1 MNNEV
6 QIKMKE
12 ISGLSDILDC
22 LENARYFTDDEAII
36 VAIEEAILDR
46 GATEGLI
53 LIPVAMVVDGKKYN
67 KKQIDVIIEFLLVE
81 MERNTT
87 ETTKKTE
94 IYKEIVDTFKN
105 YINDNSNYDSD
116 HKEEEVKTNE
126 VYFGIC
132 EENGFAED
140 ELTMGKVY
148 EIRAE
153 DEHRCYV
160 LNDLGKVE
168 FYSPTRFSKENIVK
182 QDDYYIILSDEGSYI
197 RAENKEK
204 GYTEMDSNLY
214 IICTD
219 NSDNEKELTL
229 GKQYKVIDEQDD
241 YYLIL
246 SDEGIRNYYNKDRF
260 VKMDNDKFTI
270 TQNSEMDS
278 NLYVICTN
286 NSEVEKELTIGKQ
299 YKTKDEQG
307 DYYLILSDEGIKNYY
322 IKDRF
327 KKMDNDKF
335 TITQNT
341 NEEKP
346 DMVNH
351 PKHYTSGTL
360 GIEVINTMEMC
371 NAKEEFI
378 GYLRCNALKYISRFE
393 NKNGLEDVK
402 KCAWYVKKYLDVQG
416 LDEKDYKSKEAYNVL
431 KIVENSV
438 TKESLV
444 QVLKGMIIRD
454 ITQRTISA
462 SIVFIDRLIEEL
474 EK

>member
-1 MNNEV
+1 MINET
-6 QIKMKE
+6 QINIEE
-12 ISGLSDILDC
+12 IGGLSDILDC
-22 LENARYFTDDEAII
+22 FENARYFTDNEAII
-36 VAIEEAILDR
+36 VAIEDAIVDR

-53 LIPVAMVVDGKKYN
+53 LIPATMIVDGKKYD
-67 KKQIDVIIEFLLVE
+67 KKQIDEVIEYLLVE
-81 MERNTT
+81 MERNTN
-87 ETTKKTE
+87 EATKKTE

-126 VYFGIC
+126 LYFGIC

-153 DEHRCYV
+153 DEHCCFV
-160 LNDLGKVE
+160 LNDLGKVWC
-168 FYSPTRFSKENIVK
+168 YSPTRFSKIYGEINKENIDE
-182 QDDYYIILSDEGSYI
+182 QGDYYLISPDEGSYI

-204 GYTEMDSNLY
+204 GYT
-214 IICTD
+214 
-219 NSDNEKELTL
+219 
-229 GKQYKVIDEQDD
+229 
-241 YYLIL
+241 
-246 SDEGIRNYYNKDRF
+246 
-260 VKMDNDKFTI
+260 
-270 TQNSEMDS
+270 EMDS

-371 NAKEEFI
+371 STEEEFM

-402 KCAWYVKKYLDVQG
+402 KCAWYVKKYLTVQG
-416 LDEKDYKSKEAYNVL
+416 LDEKDCRSEETYNVL

-454 ITQRTISA
+454 ITQRTISG
-462 SIVFIDRLIEEL
+462 SIVFIEKLIEEL

>member
-1 MNNEV
+1 MINE
-6 QIKMKE
+6 INIEE
-12 ISGLSDILDC
+12 IGGLSDILDC
-22 LENARYFTDDEAII
+22 FENARYFTDNEAII
-36 VAIEEAILDR
+36 VAIEDAIVDK

-53 LIPVAMVVDGKKYN
+53 LIPATMIVDGKKYD
-67 KKQIDVIIEFLLVE
+67 KKQIDEVIEYLLVE
-81 MERNTT
+81 MERNTN
-87 ETTKKTE
+87 EATKKTE

-126 VYFGIC
+126 LYFGIC

-140 ELTMGKVY
+140 ELTMGKIY

-153 DEHRCYV
+153 DEHCCFV
-160 LNDLGKVE
+160 LNDLGKVWC
-168 FYSPTRFSKENIVK
+168 YSPTRFSKIYGEINKENIDE
-182 QDDYYIILSDEGSYI
+182 QGDYYLISPDEGSYI

-214 IICTD
+214 
-219 NSDNEKELTL
+219 
-229 GKQYKVIDEQDD
+229 
-241 YYLIL
+241 
-246 SDEGIRNYYNKDRF
+246 
-260 VKMDNDKFTI
+260 
-270 TQNSEMDS
+270 
-278 NLYVICTN
+278 VICTN
-286 NSEVEKELTIGKQ
+286 NREVEKELTIGKQ

-371 NAKEEFI
+371 TTEEEFM

-402 KCAWYVKKYLDVQG
+402 KCAWYVKKYLTVQG
-416 LDEKDYKSKEAYNVL
+416 LDEKDCRSEETYNVL

-444 QVLKGMIIRD
+444 QVLKGIIIRD
-454 ITQRTISA
+454 ITQRAISD
-462 SIVFIDRLIEEL
+462 SIVFIEKLIEEL

>member
-1 MNNEV
+1 MINE
-6 QIKMKE
+6 INIEE
-12 ISGLSDILDC
+12 IGGLSDILDC
-22 LENARYFTDDEAII
+22 FENARYFTDNEAII
-36 VAIEEAILDR
+36 VAIEDAIVDR

-53 LIPVAMVVDGKKYN
+53 LIPATMIIDGKKYD
-67 KKQIDVIIEFLLVE
+67 KKQIDEVIEYLLVE
-81 MERNTT
+81 MERNTN
-87 ETTKKTE
+87 EATKKTE

-126 VYFGIC
+126 LYFGIC

-140 ELTMGKVY
+140 ELTMGKIY

-153 DEHRCYV
+153 DEHCCFV
-160 LNDLGKVE
+160 LNDLGKVWC
-168 FYSPTRFSKENIVK
+168 YSPTRFSKIYGEINKENIDE
-182 QDDYYIILSDEGSYI
+182 QGDYYLISPDEGSYI

-214 IICTD
+214 
-219 NSDNEKELTL
+219 
-229 GKQYKVIDEQDD
+229 
-241 YYLIL
+241 
-246 SDEGIRNYYNKDRF
+246 
-260 VKMDNDKFTI
+260 
-270 TQNSEMDS
+270 
-278 NLYVICTN
+278 VICTN
-286 NSEVEKELTIGKQ
+286 NREVEKELTIGKQ
-299 YKTKDEQG
+299 YKVIDEDG
-307 DYYLILSDEGIKNYY
+307 DYYLISSDEDIRNYY

-371 NAKEEFI
+371 STEDEFM

-402 KCAWYVKKYLDVQG
+402 KCAWYVKKYLTVQG
-416 LDEKDYKSKEAYNVL
+416 LDEKDCRSEETYNVL

-454 ITQRTISA
+454 ITQRTISG
-462 SIVFIDRLIEEL
+462 SIVFIERLLEEL

>member
-1 MNNEV
+1 MINET
-6 QIKMKE
+6 QINIEE
-12 ISGLSDILDC
+12 IGGLSDILDC
-22 LENARYFTDDEAII
+22 FENARYFTDNEAII
-36 VAIEEAILDR
+36 VAIEDAIVDR

-53 LIPVAMVVDGKKYN
+53 LIPATMIVDGKKYD
-67 KKQIDVIIEFLLVE
+67 KKQIDEVIEYLLVE
-81 MERNTT
+81 MERNTN
-87 ETTKKTE
+87 EATKKTE

-116 HKEEEVKTNE
+116 HKGEEVKTNE
-126 VYFGIC
+126 LYFGIC

-153 DEHRCYV
+153 DEHCCFV
-160 LNDLGKVE
+160 LNDLGKVWC
-168 FYSPTRFSKENIVK
+168 YSPTRFSKIYGEINKENIDE
-182 QDDYYIILSDEGSYI
+182 QGDYYLISPDEGSYI

-204 GYTEMDSNLY
+204 GYT
-214 IICTD
+214 
-219 NSDNEKELTL
+219 
-229 GKQYKVIDEQDD
+229 
-241 YYLIL
+241 
-246 SDEGIRNYYNKDRF
+246 
-260 VKMDNDKFTI
+260 
-270 TQNSEMDS
+270 EMDS

-299 YKTKDEQG
+299 YKVIDEDG
-307 DYYLILSDEGIKNYY
+307 DYYLISSDEDIRNYY

-346 DMVNH
+346 DMVNR

-371 NAKEEFI
+371 TTREEFI

-402 KCAWYVKKYLDVQG
+402 KCAWYVKKYLTVQG
-416 LDEKDYKSKEAYNVL
+416 LDEKDCRSEETYNVL

-454 ITQRTISA
+454 ITQRTISG
-462 SIVFIDRLIEEL
+462 SIVFIERLLEEL

>member
-1 MNNEV
+1 MINKTLRNME
-6 QIKMKE
+6 E
-12 ISGLSDILDC
+12 IGGLSDILDC
-22 LENARYFTDDEAII
+22 FENARYFTDNEAII
-36 VAIEEAILDR
+36 VAIEDVIVYR

-53 LIPVAMVVDGKKYN
+53 LIPVTMIVDGKKYN
-67 KKQIDVIIEFLLVE
+67 KKQIDAIIEFLLVE
-81 MERNTT
+81 MERNTN

-94 IYKEIVDTFKN
+94 IYKEIVDTFKK

-116 HKEEEVKTNE
+116 HKEEEVKTYE
-126 VYFGIC
+126 VYLGIC
-132 EENGFAED
+132 KENSFAED
-140 ELTMGKVY
+140 ELTMGEVY

-153 DEHRCYV
+153 DEHCCYV

-168 FYSPTRFSKENIVK
+168 FYSPTRFSKIYGEINKENIVK
-182 QDDYYIILSDEGSYI
+182 QDDYYIILSNEGSYI

-204 GYTEMDSNLY
+204 GYTEKDSNLY
-214 IICTD
+214 VICTD

-229 GKQYKVIDEQDD
+229 EKQYKVIDEQDD

-270 TQNSEMDS
+270 TQNSD
-278 NLYVICTN
+278 
-286 NSEVEKELTIGKQ
+286 
-299 YKTKDEQG
+299 
-307 DYYLILSDEGIKNYY
+307 
-322 IKDRF
+322 
-327 KKMDNDKF
+327 
-335 TITQNT
+335 
-341 NEEKP
+341 EEKP

-371 NAKEEFI
+371 TTKEEFI

-402 KCAWYVKKYLDVQG
+402 KCAWYVKKYLAAQG
-416 LDEKDYKSKEAYNVL
+416 LDEKDCKSKEAYNVL

-454 ITQRTISA
+454 ITQRTISD
-462 SIVFIDRLIEEL
+462 SIVLIERLIEEL

>member
-1 MNNEV
+1 MINE
-6 QIKMKE
+6 INIEE
-12 ISGLSDILDC
+12 IGGLSDILDC
-22 LENARYFTDDEAII
+22 FENARYFTDNEAII
-36 VAIEEAILDR
+36 VAIEDAIVDR

-53 LIPVAMVVDGKKYN
+53 LIPVTMIVDGKKYD
-67 KKQIDVIIEFLLVE
+67 KKQIDEVIEYLLVE
-81 MERNTT
+81 MERNTN
-87 ETTKKTE
+87 EATKKTE

-126 VYFGIC
+126 LYFGIC

-153 DEHRCYV
+153 DEHCCFV
-160 LNDLGKVE
+160 LNDLGKVWC
-168 FYSPTRFSKENIVK
+168 YSPTRFSKICGEVNKENIDE
-182 QDDYYIILSDEGSYI
+182 QGDYYLISPDEGSYI

-214 IICTD
+214 
-219 NSDNEKELTL
+219 
-229 GKQYKVIDEQDD
+229 
-241 YYLIL
+241 
-246 SDEGIRNYYNKDRF
+246 
-260 VKMDNDKFTI
+260 
-270 TQNSEMDS
+270 
-278 NLYVICTN
+278 VICTN
-286 NSEVEKELTIGKQ
+286 NREVEKELTIGKQ
-299 YKTKDEQG
+299 YKVIDEDG
-307 DYYLILSDEGIKNYY
+307 DYYLISSDEDIRNYY

-360 GIEVINTMEMC
+360 GIEAINTMKMC
-371 NAKEEFI
+371 STEDEFM

-402 KCAWYVKKYLDVQG
+402 KCAWYVKKYLAVQG
-416 LDEKDYKSKEAYNVL
+416 LDEKDCKDEEAYNLL

-454 ITQRTISA
+454 ITQRTISG
-462 SIVFIDRLIEEL
+462 SIVFIERLLEEL

>member
-1 MNNEV
+1 MINET
-6 QIKMKE
+6 QINIEE
-12 ISGLSDILDC
+12 IGGLSDILDC
-22 LENARYFTDDEAII
+22 FENARYFTDNEAII
-36 VAIEEAILDR
+36 VAIEDVIVDR

-53 LIPVAMVVDGKKYN
+53 LIPVTMIVDGKKYD
-67 KKQIDVIIEFLLVE
+67 KKQIDEVIEYLLVE
-81 MERNTT
+81 MERNTN
-87 ETTKKTE
+87 EVTKKTE

-140 ELTMGKVY
+140 ELTMGEVY

-153 DEHRCYV
+153 DEHYCYV

-168 FYSPTRFSKENIVK
+168 FYSPTRFSRVDAEINKENIVELEK
-182 QDDYYIILSDEGSYI
+182 GSYI

-204 GYTEMDSNLY
+204 GYT
-214 IICTD
+214 
-219 NSDNEKELTL
+219 
-229 GKQYKVIDEQDD
+229 
-241 YYLIL
+241 
-246 SDEGIRNYYNKDRF
+246 
-260 VKMDNDKFTI
+260 
-270 TQNSEMDS
+270 EMDS

-335 TITQNT
+335 TITPSKGEYVKMDNDKFTITQNT

-371 NAKEEFI
+371 STEEEFI

-402 KCAWYVKKYLDVQG
+402 KCAWYVKKYLAVQG
-416 LDEKDYKSKEAYNVL
+416 LDEKDCKNEEAYNLL

-454 ITQRTISA
+454 ITQRTISG
-462 SIVFIDRLIEEL
+462 SIVFIERLLEEL

>member
-1 MNNEV
+1 MINE
-6 QIKMKE
+6 INIEE
-12 ISGLSDILDC
+12 IGGLSDILDC
-22 LENARYFTDDEAII
+22 FENARYFTDNEAII
-36 VAIEEAILDR
+36 VAIEDAIVDR

-53 LIPVAMVVDGKKYN
+53 LIPATMIVDGKKYD
-67 KKQIDVIIEFLLVE
+67 KKQIDEIIEFLLVE
-81 MERNTT
+81 MERNTN
-87 ETTKKTE
+87 EATKKTE

-126 VYFGIC
+126 LYFGIC

-140 ELTMGKVY
+140 ELTMGKIY

-153 DEHRCYV
+153 DEHCCFV
-160 LNDLGKVE
+160 LNDLGKVWC
-168 FYSPTRFSKENIVK
+168 YSPTRFSKIYGEINKENIDE
-182 QDDYYIILSDEGSYI
+182 QGDYYLISPDEGSYI

-214 IICTD
+214 
-219 NSDNEKELTL
+219 
-229 GKQYKVIDEQDD
+229 
-241 YYLIL
+241 
-246 SDEGIRNYYNKDRF
+246 
-260 VKMDNDKFTI
+260 
-270 TQNSEMDS
+270 
-278 NLYVICTN
+278 VICTN
-286 NSEVEKELTIGKQ
+286 NREVEKELTIGKQ
-299 YKTKDEQG
+299 YKVIDEDG
-307 DYYLILSDEGIKNYY
+307 DYYLISSDEDIKNYY

-371 NAKEEFI
+371 TTREEFI

-402 KCAWYVKKYLDVQG
+402 KCAWYVKKYLAVQG
-416 LDEKDYKSKEAYNVL
+416 LEEKDCKDEEAYNVL

-444 QVLKGMIIRD
+444 QVLKGIIIRD
-454 ITQRTISA
+454 ITQRTISG
-462 SIVFIDRLIEEL
+462 SIVFIEKLIEEL

>member
-1 MNNEV
+1 MINE
-6 QIKMKE
+6 INIEE
-12 ISGLSDILDC
+12 IGGLSDILDC
-22 LENARYFTDDEAII
+22 FENARYFTDNEAII
-36 VAIEEAILDR
+36 VAIEDAIVDR

-53 LIPVAMVVDGKKYN
+53 LIPVTMIVDGKKYD
-67 KKQIDVIIEFLLVE
+67 KKQIDEVIEYLLVE
-81 MERNTT
+81 MERNTN
-87 ETTKKTE
+87 EATKKTE

-126 VYFGIC
+126 LYFGIC

-153 DEHRCYV
+153 DEHCCFV
-160 LNDLGKVE
+160 LNDLGKVWC
-168 FYSPTRFSKENIVK
+168 YSPTRFSKICGEVNKENIDE
-182 QDDYYIILSDEGSYI
+182 QGDYYLISPDEGSYI

-214 IICTD
+214 
-219 NSDNEKELTL
+219 
-229 GKQYKVIDEQDD
+229 
-241 YYLIL
+241 
-246 SDEGIRNYYNKDRF
+246 
-260 VKMDNDKFTI
+260 
-270 TQNSEMDS
+270 
-278 NLYVICTN
+278 VICTN
-286 NSEVEKELTIGKQ
+286 NREVEKELTIGKQ
-299 YKTKDEQG
+299 YKVIDEDG
-307 DYYLILSDEGIKNYY
+307 DYYLISSDEDIRNYY

-360 GIEVINTMEMC
+360 GIEAINTMKMC
-371 NAKEEFI
+371 STEDEFM

-402 KCAWYVKKYLDVQG
+402 KCAWYVKKYLAVQG
-416 LDEKDYKSKEAYNVL
+416 LDEKDCKDEEAYNLL

-444 QVLKGMIIRD
+444 QVLKGIIIRD
-454 ITQRTISA
+454 ITQRTISG
-462 SIVFIDRLIEEL
+462 SIVFIERLLEEL

>member
-1 MNNEV
+1 MINE
-6 QIKMKE
+6 INIEE
-12 ISGLSDILDC
+12 IGGLSDILDC
-22 LENARYFTDDEAII
+22 FKNARYFTDNEAII
-36 VAIEEAILDR
+36 VAIEDAIVDR

-53 LIPVAMVVDGKKYN
+53 LIPATMIIDGKKYD
-67 KKQIDVIIEFLLVE
+67 KKQIDEVIEYLLVE
-81 MERNTT
+81 MERNTN
-87 ETTKKTE
+87 EATKKTE

-126 VYFGIC
+126 LYFGIC

-140 ELTMGKVY
+140 ELTMGKIY

-153 DEHRCYV
+153 DEHCCFV
-160 LNDLGKVE
+160 LNDLGKVWC
-168 FYSPTRFSKENIVK
+168 YSPTRFSKIYGEINKENIDE
-182 QDDYYIILSDEGSYI
+182 QGDYYLISPDEGSYI

-214 IICTD
+214 
-219 NSDNEKELTL
+219 
-229 GKQYKVIDEQDD
+229 
-241 YYLIL
+241 
-246 SDEGIRNYYNKDRF
+246 
-260 VKMDNDKFTI
+260 
-270 TQNSEMDS
+270 
-278 NLYVICTN
+278 VICTN
-286 NSEVEKELTIGKQ
+286 NREVEKELTIGKQ
-299 YKTKDEQG
+299 YKVIDEDG
-307 DYYLILSDEGIKNYY
+307 DYYLISSDEDIRNYY

-371 NAKEEFI
+371 STEEEFM

-402 KCAWYVKKYLDVQG
+402 KCAWYVKKYLAVQG
-416 LDEKDYKSKEAYNVL
+416 LEEKDCKDEEAYNLL

-444 QVLKGMIIRD
+444 QVLKGIIIRD
-454 ITQRTISA
+454 ITQRTISN

>member
-1 MNNEV
+1 MINE
-6 QIKMKE
+6 INIEE
-12 ISGLSDILDC
+12 IGGLSDILDC
-22 LENARYFTDDEAII
+22 FENARYFTDNEAII
-36 VAIEEAILDR
+36 VAIEDAIVDR

-53 LIPVAMVVDGKKYN
+53 LIPATMIIDGKKYD
-67 KKQIDVIIEFLLVE
+67 KKQIDEVIEYLLVE
-81 MERNTT
+81 MERNTN
-87 ETTKKTE
+87 EATKKTE

-126 VYFGIC
+126 LYFGIC

-140 ELTMGKVY
+140 ELTMGKIY

-153 DEHRCYV
+153 DEHCCFV
-160 LNDLGKVE
+160 LNDLGKVWC
-168 FYSPTRFSKENIVK
+168 YSPTRFSKIYGEINKENIDE
-182 QDDYYIILSDEGSYI
+182 QGDYYLISPDEGSYI

-214 IICTD
+214 
-219 NSDNEKELTL
+219 
-229 GKQYKVIDEQDD
+229 
-241 YYLIL
+241 
-246 SDEGIRNYYNKDRF
+246 
-260 VKMDNDKFTI
+260 
-270 TQNSEMDS
+270 
-278 NLYVICTN
+278 VICTN
-286 NSEVEKELTIGKQ
+286 NREVEKELTIGKQ
-299 YKTKDEQG
+299 YKVIDEDG
-307 DYYLILSDEGIKNYY
+307 DYYLISSDEDIRNYY

-335 TITQNT
+335 IITQNT
-341 NEEKP
+341 NEKKP

-371 NAKEEFI
+371 STEDEFM

-402 KCAWYVKKYLDVQG
+402 KCAWYVKKYLAVQG
-416 LDEKDYKSKEAYNVL
+416 LDEKDCRSEETYNVL

-454 ITQRTISA
+454 ITQRTISG
-462 SIVFIDRLIEEL
+462 SIVFIEKLIEEL

>member
-1 MNNEV
+1 MINET
-6 QIKMKE
+6 QINIEE
-12 ISGLSDILDC
+12 IGGLSDILDC
-22 LENARYFTDDEAII
+22 FENARYFTDNEAII
-36 VAIEEAILDR
+36 VAIEDAIVDR

-53 LIPVAMVVDGKKYN
+53 LIPATMIVDGKKYD
-67 KKQIDVIIEFLLVE
+67 KKQIDEVIEYLLVE
-81 MERNTT
+81 MERNTN
-87 ETTKKTE
+87 EATKKTE

-126 VYFGIC
+126 LYFGIC
-132 EENGFAED
+132 KENGFAED

-148 EIRAE
+148 GIRAE
-153 DEHRCYV
+153 DEHCCFV
-160 LNDLGKVE
+160 LNDLGKVWC
-168 FYSPTRFSKENIVK
+168 YSPTRFSKIYGEINKENIGE
-182 QDDYYIILSDEGSYI
+182 QGDYYLISPDEGSYI

-204 GYTEMDSNLY
+204 GYT
-214 IICTD
+214 
-219 NSDNEKELTL
+219 
-229 GKQYKVIDEQDD
+229 
-241 YYLIL
+241 
-246 SDEGIRNYYNKDRF
+246 
-260 VKMDNDKFTI
+260 
-270 TQNSEMDS
+270 EMDS

-335 TITQNT
+335 TITQNSDK
-341 NEEKP
+341 EKP

-371 NAKEEFI
+371 STEEEFM

-402 KCAWYVKKYLDVQG
+402 KCAWYVKKYLTVQG
-416 LDEKDYKSKEAYNVL
+416 LDEKDCKSKEAYNVL

-454 ITQRTISA
+454 ITQRAISD

>member
-1 MNNEV
+1 MINE
-6 QIKMKE
+6 INIEE
-12 ISGLSDILDC
+12 IGGLSDILDC
-22 LENARYFTDDEAII
+22 FENARYFTDNEAII
-36 VAIEEAILDR
+36 VAIEDAIVDR

-53 LIPVAMVVDGKKYN
+53 LIPVTMIVDGKKYD
-67 KKQIDVIIEFLLVE
+67 KKQIDEVIEYLLVE
-81 MERNTT
+81 MERNTN
-87 ETTKKTE
+87 EATKKTE

-126 VYFGIC
+126 LYFGIC

-140 ELTMGKVY
+140 ELTMGKIY

-153 DEHRCYV
+153 DEHCCFV
-160 LNDLGKVE
+160 LNDLGKVWC
-168 FYSPTRFSKENIVK
+168 YSPTRFSKIYGEINKENIDE
-182 QDDYYIILSDEGSYI
+182 QGDYYLISPDEGSYI

-214 IICTD
+214 
-219 NSDNEKELTL
+219 
-229 GKQYKVIDEQDD
+229 
-241 YYLIL
+241 
-246 SDEGIRNYYNKDRF
+246 
-260 VKMDNDKFTI
+260 
-270 TQNSEMDS
+270 
-278 NLYVICTN
+278 VICTN
-286 NSEVEKELTIGKQ
+286 NREVEKELTIGKQ
-299 YKTKDEQG
+299 YKVIDEDG
-307 DYYLILSDEGIKNYY
+307 DYYLISSDEDIRNYY

-371 NAKEEFI
+371 STEDEFM

-402 KCAWYVKKYLDVQG
+402 KCAWYVKKYLTVQG
-416 LDEKDYKSKEAYNVL
+416 LDEKDCRSEETYNVL

-454 ITQRTISA
+454 ITQRTISG
-462 SIVFIDRLIEEL
+462 SIVFIERLIAEL

>member
-1 MNNEV
+1 MINE
-6 QIKMKE
+6 INIEE
-12 ISGLSDILDC
+12 IGGLSDILDC
-22 LENARYFTDDEAII
+22 FENARYFTDNEAII
-36 VAIEEAILDR
+36 VAIEDAIVDR

-53 LIPVAMVVDGKKYN
+53 LIPATMIVDGKKYD
-67 KKQIDVIIEFLLVE
+67 KKQIDEVIEYLLVE
-81 MERNTT
+81 MERNTN
-87 ETTKKTE
+87 EATKKTE
-94 IYKEIVDTFKN
+94 IYKEIVDAFKN

-126 VYFGIC
+126 LYFGVC

-140 ELTMGKVY
+140 ELTMGKIY

-153 DEHRCYV
+153 DEHCCFV
-160 LNDLGKVE
+160 LNDLGKVWC
-168 FYSPTRFSKENIVK
+168 YSPTRFSKIYGEINKENIDE
-182 QDDYYIILSDEGSYI
+182 QGDYYLISPDEGSYI

-214 IICTD
+214 
-219 NSDNEKELTL
+219 
-229 GKQYKVIDEQDD
+229 
-241 YYLIL
+241 
-246 SDEGIRNYYNKDRF
+246 
-260 VKMDNDKFTI
+260 
-270 TQNSEMDS
+270 
-278 NLYVICTN
+278 VICTN
-286 NSEVEKELTIGKQ
+286 NREVEKELTIGKQ
-299 YKTKDEQG
+299 YKVIDEDG
-307 DYYLILSDEGIKNYY
+307 DYYLISSDEDIRNYY

-371 NAKEEFI
+371 STEDEFM

-402 KCAWYVKKYLDVQG
+402 KCAWYVKKYLAVQG
-416 LDEKDYKSKEAYNVL
+416 LDEKDCRSEETYNVL

-454 ITQRTISA
+454 ITQRTISG
-462 SIVFIDRLIEEL
+462 SIVFIERLIEEL

>member
-1 MNNEV
+1 MINE
-6 QIKMKE
+6 INIEE
-12 ISGLSDILDC
+12 IGGLSDILDC
-22 LENARYFTDDEAII
+22 FENARYFTDNEAII
-36 VAIEEAILDR
+36 VAIEDAIVDR

-53 LIPVAMVVDGKKYN
+53 LIPATMIVDGKKYD
-67 KKQIDVIIEFLLVE
+67 KKQIDEVIEYLLVE
-81 MERNTT
+81 MERNTN
-87 ETTKKTE
+87 EATKKTE

-105 YINDNSNYDSD
+105 YINDNSNYDPD

-126 VYFGIC
+126 LYFGIC

-153 DEHRCYV
+153 DEHCCFV
-160 LNDLGKVE
+160 LNDLGKVWC
-168 FYSPTRFSKENIVK
+168 YSPTRFSKIYGEINKENIDE
-182 QDDYYIILSDEGSYI
+182 QGDYYLISPDEGSYI

-214 IICTD
+214 
-219 NSDNEKELTL
+219 
-229 GKQYKVIDEQDD
+229 
-241 YYLIL
+241 
-246 SDEGIRNYYNKDRF
+246 
-260 VKMDNDKFTI
+260 
-270 TQNSEMDS
+270 
-278 NLYVICTN
+278 VICTN
-286 NSEVEKELTIGKQ
+286 NREVEKELTIGKQ

-371 NAKEEFI
+371 TTREEFI

-402 KCAWYVKKYLDVQG
+402 KCAWYVKKYLAVQG
-416 LDEKDYKSKEAYNVL
+416 LEEKDCKDEEAYNLL

-444 QVLKGMIIRD
+444 QVLKGIIIRD
-454 ITQRTISA
+454 ITQRAISD
-462 SIVFIDRLIEEL
+462 SIVFIEKLIEEL

>member
-1 MNNEV
+1 MINET
-6 QIKMKE
+6 QINIEE
-12 ISGLSDILDC
+12 IGGLSDILDC
-22 LENARYFTDDEAII
+22 FENARYFTDNEAII
-36 VAIEEAILDR
+36 VAIEDAIVDR

-53 LIPVAMVVDGKKYN
+53 LIPATMIVDGKKYD
-67 KKQIDVIIEFLLVE
+67 KKQIDEVIEYLLVE
-81 MERNTT
+81 MERNTN
-87 ETTKKTE
+87 EATKKTE

-126 VYFGIC
+126 LYFGIC

-140 ELTMGKVY
+140 ELTMGKIY

-153 DEHRCYV
+153 DEHCCFV
-160 LNDLGKVE
+160 LNDLGKVWC
-168 FYSPTRFSKENIVK
+168 YSPTRFSKIYGEINKENIDE
-182 QDDYYIILSDEGSYI
+182 QGDYYLISPDEGSYI

-214 IICTD
+214 
-219 NSDNEKELTL
+219 
-229 GKQYKVIDEQDD
+229 
-241 YYLIL
+241 
-246 SDEGIRNYYNKDRF
+246 
-260 VKMDNDKFTI
+260 
-270 TQNSEMDS
+270 
-278 NLYVICTN
+278 VICTN
-286 NSEVEKELTIGKQ
+286 NREVEKELTIGKQ
-299 YKTKDEQG
+299 YKVIDEDG
-307 DYYLILSDEGIKNYY
+307 DYYLISSDEDIRNYY

-371 NAKEEFI
+371 TTREEFI

-402 KCAWYVKKYLDVQG
+402 KCAWYVKKYLAVQG
-416 LDEKDYKSKEAYNVL
+416 LDEKDCRSEETYNVL

-454 ITQRTISA
+454 ITQRTISG
-462 SIVFIDRLIEEL
+462 SIVFIEKLIEEL

>member
-1 MNNEV
+1 MINE
-6 QIKMKE
+6 INIEE
-12 ISGLSDILDC
+12 IGGLSDILDC
-22 LENARYFTDDEAII
+22 FENARYFTDNEAII
-36 VAIEEAILDR
+36 VAIEDAIVDR

-53 LIPVAMVVDGKKYN
+53 LIPATMIVDGKKYD
-67 KKQIDVIIEFLLVE
+67 KKQIDEVIEYLLVE
-81 MERNTT
+81 MERNTN
-87 ETTKKTE
+87 EATKKTE

-126 VYFGIC
+126 LYFGIC

-153 DEHRCYV
+153 DEHCCFV
-160 LNDLGKVE
+160 LNDLGKVWC
-168 FYSPTRFSKENIVK
+168 YSPTRFSKIYEEINKENIDE
-182 QDDYYIILSDEGSYI
+182 QGDYYLISPDEGSYI

-214 IICTD
+214 
-219 NSDNEKELTL
+219 
-229 GKQYKVIDEQDD
+229 
-241 YYLIL
+241 
-246 SDEGIRNYYNKDRF
+246 
-260 VKMDNDKFTI
+260 
-270 TQNSEMDS
+270 
-278 NLYVICTN
+278 VICTN
-286 NSEVEKELTIGKQ
+286 NREVEKELTIGKQ

-371 NAKEEFI
+371 TTREEFI

-402 KCAWYVKKYLDVQG
+402 KCAWYVKKYLTVQG
-416 LDEKDYKSKEAYNVL
+416 LDEKDCRSEETYNVL

-444 QVLKGMIIRD
+444 QVLKGIIIRD
-454 ITQRTISA
+454 ITQRAISD
-462 SIVFIDRLIEEL
+462 SIVFIEKLIEEL

>member
-1 MNNEV
+1 MINET
-6 QIKMKE
+6 QRNMEE
-12 ISGLSDILDC
+12 IGGLSDILDC
-22 LENARYFTDDEAII
+22 FENARYFTDNEAII
-36 VAIEEAILDR
+36 VAIEDAIVDR

-53 LIPVAMVVDGKKYN
+53 LIPVTMIVDEKKYN

-81 MERNTT
+81 MERNTN
-87 ETTKKTE
+87 EATKKTE

-140 ELTMGKVY
+140 ELTMGEVY

-153 DEHRCYV
+153 DEHCCYV
-160 LNDLGKVE
+160 LNDLGKE
-168 FYSPTRFSKENIVK
+168 GCYSPTRFSRVDAEINKENIVE
-182 QDDYYIILSDEGSYI
+182 LEEGSYI

-204 GYTEMDSNLY
+204 GYT
-214 IICTD
+214 
-219 NSDNEKELTL
+219 
-229 GKQYKVIDEQDD
+229 
-241 YYLIL
+241 
-246 SDEGIRNYYNKDRF
+246 
-260 VKMDNDKFTI
+260 
-270 TQNSEMDS
+270 EMDS

-299 YKTKDEQG
+299 YKTKDEQD

-335 TITQNT
+335 TITPSKGEYVKMDNDKFTTTQNSD
-341 NEEKP
+341 EEKP

-360 GIEVINTMEMC
+360 GIEVISTMEMC
-371 NAKEEFI
+371 NTREEFM

-402 KCAWYVKKYLDVQG
+402 KCVWYVKKYLAMQG
-416 LDEKDYKSKEAYNVL
+416 LEEKDCKDEEAYNVL

-438 TKESLV
+438 TKESLI

-454 ITQRTISA
+454 IAQRTISG
-462 SIVFIDRLIEEL
+462 SIVFIERLIEEL

>member
-1 MNNEV
+1 
-6 QIKMKE
+6 
-12 ISGLSDILDC
+12 
-22 LENARYFTDDEAII
+22 
-36 VAIEEAILDR
+36 
-46 GATEGLI
+46 
-53 LIPVAMVVDGKKYN
+53 
-67 KKQIDVIIEFLLVE
+67 
-81 MERNTT
+81 
-87 ETTKKTE
+87 
-94 IYKEIVDTFKN
+94 
-105 YINDNSNYDSD
+105 
-116 HKEEEVKTNE
+116 
-126 VYFGIC
+126 
-132 EENGFAED
+132 
-140 ELTMGKVY
+140 
-148 EIRAE
+148 
-153 DEHRCYV
+153 
-160 LNDLGKVE
+160 
-168 FYSPTRFSKENIVK
+168 
-182 QDDYYIILSDEGSYI
+182 
-197 RAENKEK
+197 
-204 GYTEMDSNLY
+204 MDSNLY
-214 IICTD
+214 VICTN

-371 NAKEEFI
+371 TTREEFI

-402 KCAWYVKKYLDVQG
+402 KCAWYVKKYLAVQG
-416 LDEKDYKSKEAYNVL
+416 LDEKDCKGEEACNLL

-438 TKESLV
+438 TKESLI
-444 QVLKGMIIRD
+444 QVLKGIIIRD
-454 ITQRTISA
+454 IAQTTVVDGTVIVDTISG

>member
-1 MNNEV
+1 MINET
-6 QIKMKE
+6 QINIEE
-12 ISGLSDILDC
+12 IGGLSDILDC
-22 LENARYFTDDEAII
+22 FENARYFTDNEAII
-36 VAIEEAILDR
+36 VAIEDAIVDR

-53 LIPVAMVVDGKKYN
+53 LIPATMIVDGKKYD
-67 KKQIDVIIEFLLVE
+67 KKQIDEVIEYLLVE
-81 MERNTT
+81 MERNTN
-87 ETTKKTE
+87 EATKKTE

-116 HKEEEVKTNE
+116 HKEEVKTNE
-126 VYFGIC
+126 LYFGIC

-153 DEHRCYV
+153 DEHCCFV
-160 LNDLGKVE
+160 LNDLGKVWC
-168 FYSPTRFSKENIVK
+168 YSPTRFSKIYGEINKENIDE
-182 QDDYYIILSDEGSYI
+182 QGDYYLISPDEGSYI

-214 IICTD
+214 
-219 NSDNEKELTL
+219 
-229 GKQYKVIDEQDD
+229 
-241 YYLIL
+241 
-246 SDEGIRNYYNKDRF
+246 
-260 VKMDNDKFTI
+260 
-270 TQNSEMDS
+270 
-278 NLYVICTN
+278 VICTN
-286 NSEVEKELTIGKQ
+286 NREVEKELTIGKQ
-299 YKTKDEQG
+299 YKVIDEDG
-307 DYYLILSDEGIKNYY
+307 DYYLISSDEDIRNYY

-360 GIEVINTMEMC
+360 GIEVIDTMEMC
-371 NAKEEFI
+371 STEEEFM

-402 KCAWYVKKYLDVQG
+402 KCAWYVKKYLAVQG
-416 LDEKDYKSKEAYNVL
+416 LDEKDCRSEETYNVL

-454 ITQRTISA
+454 ITQRTISG
-462 SIVFIDRLIEEL
+462 SIVFIEKLIEEL

>member
-1 MNNEV
+1 MINET
-6 QIKMKE
+6 QINIEE
-12 ISGLSDILDC
+12 IGGLSDILDC
-22 LENARYFTDDEAII
+22 FENARYFTDNEAII
-36 VAIEEAILDR
+36 VAIEDAIVDR

-53 LIPVAMVVDGKKYN
+53 LIPATMIVDGKKYD
-67 KKQIDVIIEFLLVE
+67 KKQIDEVIEYLLAE
-81 MERNTT
+81 MERNTN
-87 ETTKKTE
+87 EATKKTE

-126 VYFGIC
+126 LYFGIC

-148 EIRAE
+148 EIRTE
-153 DEHRCYV
+153 DEHCCFV
-160 LNDLGKVE
+160 LNDLGKIWC
-168 FYSPTRFSKENIVK
+168 YSPTRFSRVDAEINKENIDE
-182 QDDYYIILSDEGSYI
+182 QGDYYLISPDEGSYI

-204 GYTEMDSNLY
+204 GYT
-214 IICTD
+214 
-219 NSDNEKELTL
+219 
-229 GKQYKVIDEQDD
+229 
-241 YYLIL
+241 
-246 SDEGIRNYYNKDRF
+246 
-260 VKMDNDKFTI
+260 
-270 TQNSEMDS
+270 EMDS

-371 NAKEEFI
+371 TTREEFV

-402 KCAWYVKKYLDVQG
+402 KCAWYVKKYLAVQG
-416 LDEKDYKSKEAYNVL
+416 LDEKDCKDEEAYNLL

-454 ITQRTISA
+454 ITQRTISG
-462 SIVFIDRLIEEL
+462 SIVFIERLLEEL

>member
-1 MNNEV
+1 MINET
-6 QIKMKE
+6 QINIEE
-12 ISGLSDILDC
+12 IGGLSDILDC
-22 LENARYFTDDEAII
+22 FENARYFTDNEAII
-36 VAIEEAILDR
+36 VAIEDAIVDR

-53 LIPVAMVVDGKKYN
+53 LIPATMIIDGKKYD
-67 KKQIDVIIEFLLVE
+67 KKQIDEVIEYLLVE
-81 MERNTT
+81 MERNTN
-87 ETTKKTE
+87 EATKKTE

-126 VYFGIC
+126 LYFGIC

-153 DEHRCYV
+153 DEHCCFV
-160 LNDLGKVE
+160 LNDLGKVWC
-168 FYSPTRFSKENIVK
+168 YSPTRFSKIYGEINKENIDE
-182 QDDYYIILSDEGSYI
+182 QGDYYLISPDEGSYI

-214 IICTD
+214 
-219 NSDNEKELTL
+219 
-229 GKQYKVIDEQDD
+229 
-241 YYLIL
+241 
-246 SDEGIRNYYNKDRF
+246 
-260 VKMDNDKFTI
+260 
-270 TQNSEMDS
+270 
-278 NLYVICTN
+278 VICTN
-286 NSEVEKELTIGKQ
+286 NREVEKELTIGKQ
-299 YKTKDEQG
+299 YKVIDEDG
-307 DYYLILSDEGIKNYY
+307 DYYLISSDEDIRNYY

-371 NAKEEFI
+371 STEEEFM

-402 KCAWYVKKYLDVQG
+402 KCAWYVKKYLTVQG
-416 LDEKDYKSKEAYNVL
+416 LDEKDCRSEETYNVL

-454 ITQRTISA
+454 ITQRTISG
-462 SIVFIDRLIEEL
+462 SIVFIERLIAEL

>member
-1 MNNEV
+1 MINET
-6 QIKMKE
+6 QINIEE
-12 ISGLSDILDC
+12 IGGLSDILDC
-22 LENARYFTDDEAII
+22 FENARYFTDNEAII
-36 VAIEEAILDR
+36 VAIEDAIVDR

-53 LIPVAMVVDGKKYN
+53 LIPATMIVDGKKYD
-67 KKQIDVIIEFLLVE
+67 KKQIDEVIEYLLVE
-81 MERNTT
+81 MERNTN
-87 ETTKKTE
+87 EATKKTE

-126 VYFGIC
+126 LYFGIC

-153 DEHRCYV
+153 DEHCCFV
-160 LNDLGKVE
+160 LNDLGKVWC
-168 FYSPTRFSKENIVK
+168 YSPTRFSRVDAEINKENIVELEK
-182 QDDYYIILSDEGSYI
+182 GSYI

-214 IICTD
+214 VICTD
-219 NSDNEKELTL
+219 NSENEKELTL
-229 GKQYKVIDEQDD
+229 EKQYKVIDEHGD
-241 YYLIL
+241 YYLIS
-246 SDEGIRNYYNKDRF
+246 SDEDIRNYYNKDRF
-260 VKMDNDKFTI
+260 VKMDSDNFTI
-270 TQNSEMDS
+270 AQNS
-278 NLYVICTN
+278 
-286 NSEVEKELTIGKQ
+286 
-299 YKTKDEQG
+299 
-307 DYYLILSDEGIKNYY
+307 
-322 IKDRF
+322 
-327 KKMDNDKF
+327 DK
-335 TITQNT
+335 
-341 NEEKP
+341 EKP

-371 NAKEEFI
+371 TTREEFI

-402 KCAWYVKKYLDVQG
+402 KCAWYVKKYLAVQG
-416 LDEKDYKSKEAYNVL
+416 LEEKDCKDEEAYNLL

-454 ITQRTISA
+454 ITQRTISN

>member
-1 MNNEV
+1 MINE
-6 QIKMKE
+6 INIEE
-12 ISGLSDILDC
+12 IGGLSDILDC
-22 LENARYFTDDEAII
+22 FENARYFTDNEAII
-36 VAIEEAILDR
+36 VAIEDAIVDR

-53 LIPVAMVVDGKKYN
+53 LIPVTMIVDGKKYD
-67 KKQIDVIIEFLLVE
+67 KKQIDEVIEYLLVE
-81 MERNTT
+81 MERNTN
-87 ETTKKTE
+87 EATKKTE

-126 VYFGIC
+126 LYFGIC

-153 DEHRCYV
+153 DEHCCFV
-160 LNDLGKVE
+160 LNDLGKVWC
-168 FYSPTRFSKENIVK
+168 YSPTRFSKIYGEINKENIDE
-182 QDDYYIILSDEGSYI
+182 QGDYYLISPDEGSYI

-214 IICTD
+214 
-219 NSDNEKELTL
+219 
-229 GKQYKVIDEQDD
+229 
-241 YYLIL
+241 
-246 SDEGIRNYYNKDRF
+246 
-260 VKMDNDKFTI
+260 
-270 TQNSEMDS
+270 
-278 NLYVICTN
+278 VICTN
-286 NSEVEKELTIGKQ
+286 NREVEKELTIGKQ

-341 NEEKP
+341 DKEKP

-371 NAKEEFI
+371 TTEEEFV

-402 KCAWYVKKYLDVQG
+402 KCAWYVKKYLAVQG
-416 LDEKDYKSKEAYNVL
+416 LEEKDCKDEEAYNLL

-444 QVLKGMIIRD
+444 QVLKGIIIRD
-454 ITQRTISA
+454 ITQRAISD
-462 SIVFIDRLIEEL
+462 SIVFIEKLIEEL

>member
-1 MNNEV
+1 MINE
-6 QIKMKE
+6 INIEE
-12 ISGLSDILDC
+12 IGGLSDILDC
-22 LENARYFTDDEAII
+22 FENARYFTDNEAII
-36 VAIEEAILDR
+36 VAIEDAIVDR

-53 LIPVAMVVDGKKYN
+53 LIPVTMIVDGKKYD
-67 KKQIDVIIEFLLVE
+67 KKQIDEVIEYLLVE
-81 MERNTT
+81 MERNTN
-87 ETTKKTE
+87 EATKKTE

-126 VYFGIC
+126 LYFGIC

-140 ELTMGKVY
+140 ELTMGKIY

-153 DEHRCYV
+153 DEHCCFV
-160 LNDLGKVE
+160 LNDLGKVWC
-168 FYSPTRFSKENIVK
+168 YSPTRFSKIYGEINKENIDE
-182 QDDYYIILSDEGSYI
+182 QGDYYLISPDEGSYI

-214 IICTD
+214 
-219 NSDNEKELTL
+219 
-229 GKQYKVIDEQDD
+229 
-241 YYLIL
+241 
-246 SDEGIRNYYNKDRF
+246 
-260 VKMDNDKFTI
+260 
-270 TQNSEMDS
+270 
-278 NLYVICTN
+278 VICTN
-286 NSEVEKELTIGKQ
+286 NREVEKELTIGKQ
-299 YKTKDEQG
+299 YKVIDEDG
-307 DYYLILSDEGIKNYY
+307 DYYLISSDEDIRNYY

-371 NAKEEFI
+371 STEDEFM

-402 KCAWYVKKYLDVQG
+402 KCAWYVKKYLAVQG
-416 LDEKDYKSKEAYNVL
+416 LEEKDCKDEEAYNLL

-444 QVLKGMIIRD
+444 QVLKGIIIRD
-454 ITQRTISA
+454 ITQRAISD
-462 SIVFIDRLIEEL
+462 SIVFIEKLIEEL

>member
-1 MNNEV
+1 MINE
-6 QIKMKE
+6 INIEE
-12 ISGLSDILDC
+12 IGGLSDILDC
-22 LENARYFTDDEAII
+22 FENARYFTDDEAII
-36 VAIEEAILDR
+36 VAIEDAIVDR

-53 LIPVAMVVDGKKYN
+53 LIPATMIVDRKKYD
-67 KKQIDVIIEFLLVE
+67 KKQIDEIIEFLLVE
-81 MERNTT
+81 MERNTN
-87 ETTKKTE
+87 EATKKTE

-126 VYFGIC
+126 LYFGIC

-153 DEHRCYV
+153 DEHCCFV
-160 LNDLGKVE
+160 LNDLGKVWC
-168 FYSPTRFSKENIVK
+168 YSPTRFSKINGEINKENI
-182 QDDYYIILSDEGSYI
+182 DEHGDYYLISSDEDSYI

-204 GYTEMDSNLY
+204 GYAEMDSNLY
-214 IICTD
+214 VICT
-219 NSDNEKELTL
+219 NNREVEKELTL
-229 GKQYKVIDEQDD
+229 GKQYKVIDED
-241 YYLIL
+241 
-246 SDEGIRNYYNKDRF
+246 
-260 VKMDNDKFTI
+260 
-270 TQNSEMDS
+270 
-278 NLYVICTN
+278 
-286 NSEVEKELTIGKQ
+286 
-299 YKTKDEQG
+299 G
-307 DYYLILSDEGIKNYY
+307 DYYLISSDEDIKNYY

-335 TITQNT
+335 TITQST

-371 NAKEEFI
+371 STEDEFM

-393 NKNGLEDVK
+393 SKNGLEDVK
-402 KCAWYVKKYLDVQG
+402 KCAWYVKKYLAVQG
-416 LDEKDYKSKEAYNVL
+416 LDEKDCRSEEAYNVL

-454 ITQRTISA
+454 ITQRTISG
-462 SIVFIDRLIEEL
+462 SIVFIEKLIEEL

>member
-1 MNNEV
+1 MINE
-6 QIKMKE
+6 INIEE
-12 ISGLSDILDC
+12 IGGLSDILDC
-22 LENARYFTDDEAII
+22 FENARYFTDDEAII
-36 VAIEEAILDR
+36 VAIEDAIVDR

-53 LIPVAMVVDGKKYN
+53 LIPATMIVDRKKYD
-67 KKQIDVIIEFLLVE
+67 KKQIDEIIEFLLVE
-81 MERNTT
+81 MERNTN
-87 ETTKKTE
+87 EATKKTE

-126 VYFGIC
+126 LYFGIC

-153 DEHRCYV
+153 DEHCCFV
-160 LNDLGKVE
+160 LNDLGKVWC
-168 FYSPTRFSKENIVK
+168 YSPTRFSKINGEINKENIDE
-182 QDDYYIILSDEGSYI
+182 QGDYYLISPDEDSYI

-204 GYTEMDSNLY
+204 GYAEMDSNLY
-214 IICTD
+214 VICT
-219 NSDNEKELTL
+219 NNREVEKELTL
-229 GKQYKVIDEQDD
+229 GKQYKVIDED
-241 YYLIL
+241 
-246 SDEGIRNYYNKDRF
+246 
-260 VKMDNDKFTI
+260 
-270 TQNSEMDS
+270 
-278 NLYVICTN
+278 
-286 NSEVEKELTIGKQ
+286 
-299 YKTKDEQG
+299 G
-307 DYYLILSDEGIKNYY
+307 DYYLISSDEDIKNYY

-335 TITQNT
+335 TITQST

-371 NAKEEFI
+371 STEDEFM

-393 NKNGLEDVK
+393 SKNGLEDVK
-402 KCAWYVKKYLDVQG
+402 KCAWYVKKYLAVQG
-416 LDEKDYKSKEAYNVL
+416 LDEKDCRSEEAYNVL

-454 ITQRTISA
+454 ITQRTISG
-462 SIVFIDRLIEEL
+462 SIVFIEKLIEEL

>member
-1 MNNEV
+1 MINE
-6 QIKMKE
+6 INIEE
-12 ISGLSDILDC
+12 IGGLSDILDC
-22 LENARYFTDDEAII
+22 FENARYFTDNEAII
-36 VAIEEAILDR
+36 VAIEDAIVDR

-53 LIPVAMVVDGKKYN
+53 LIPATMIVDGKKYD
-67 KKQIDVIIEFLLVE
+67 KKQIDEVIEYLLVE
-81 MERNTT
+81 MERNTN
-87 ETTKKTE
+87 EATKKTE

-126 VYFGIC
+126 LYFGIC

-140 ELTMGKVY
+140 ELTMGKIY

-153 DEHRCYV
+153 DEHCCFV
-160 LNDLGKVE
+160 LNDLGKVWC
-168 FYSPTRFSKENIVK
+168 YSPTRFSKIYGEINKENIDE
-182 QDDYYIILSDEGSYI
+182 QGDYYLISPDEDSYI

-204 GYTEMDSNLY
+204 GYIEMDN
-214 IICTD
+214 
-219 NSDNEKELTL
+219 
-229 GKQYKVIDEQDD
+229 
-241 YYLIL
+241 
-246 SDEGIRNYYNKDRF
+246 
-260 VKMDNDKFTI
+260 
-270 TQNSEMDS
+270 

-286 NSEVEKELTIGKQ
+286 NREIEKELTIGKQ
-299 YKTKDEQG
+299 YKVIDEDG
-307 DYYLILSDEGIKNYY
+307 DYYLISSDEDIRNYY

-371 NAKEEFI
+371 STEDELI

-402 KCAWYVKKYLDVQG
+402 KCAWYVKKYLAVQG
-416 LDEKDYKSKEAYNVL
+416 LDKKDCRSEETYNVL

-444 QVLKGMIIRD
+444 QVLKGIIIRD
-454 ITQRTISA
+454 ITQRAISD
-462 SIVFIDRLIEEL
+462 SIVFIEKLIEEL

>member
-1 MNNEV
+1 MINE
-6 QIKMKE
+6 INIEE
-12 ISGLSDILDC
+12 IGGLSDILDC
-22 LENARYFTDDEAII
+22 FENARYFTDNEAII
-36 VAIEEAILDR
+36 VAIEDAIVDR

-53 LIPVAMVVDGKKYN
+53 LIPATMIIDGKKYD
-67 KKQIDVIIEFLLVE
+67 KKQIDEVIEYLLVE
-81 MERNTT
+81 MERNTN
-87 ETTKKTE
+87 EATKKTE
-94 IYKEIVDTFKN
+94 IYKEIVGTFKN

-126 VYFGIC
+126 LYFGIC

-140 ELTMGKVY
+140 ELTMGKIY

-153 DEHRCYV
+153 DEHCCFV
-160 LNDLGKVE
+160 LNDLGKVWC
-168 FYSPTRFSKENIVK
+168 YSPTRFSKIYGEINKENIDE
-182 QDDYYIILSDEGSYI
+182 QGDYYLISPDEGSYI

-214 IICTD
+214 
-219 NSDNEKELTL
+219 
-229 GKQYKVIDEQDD
+229 
-241 YYLIL
+241 
-246 SDEGIRNYYNKDRF
+246 
-260 VKMDNDKFTI
+260 
-270 TQNSEMDS
+270 
-278 NLYVICTN
+278 VICTN
-286 NSEVEKELTIGKQ
+286 NREVEKELTIGKQ
-299 YKTKDEQG
+299 YKVIDEDG
-307 DYYLILSDEGIKNYY
+307 DYYLISSDEDIRNYY

-371 NAKEEFI
+371 STEDEFM

-402 KCAWYVKKYLDVQG
+402 KCAWYVKKYLAVQG
-416 LDEKDYKSKEAYNVL
+416 LDEKDCRSEETYNVL

-454 ITQRTISA
+454 ITQRTISG
-462 SIVFIDRLIEEL
+462 SIVFIERLLEEL

>member
-1 MNNEV
+1 MINE
-6 QIKMKE
+6 INIEE
-12 ISGLSDILDC
+12 IGGLSDILDC
-22 LENARYFTDDEAII
+22 FENARYFTDDEAII
-36 VAIEEAILDR
+36 VAIEDAIVDR

-53 LIPVAMVVDGKKYN
+53 LIPATMIVDRKKYD
-67 KKQIDVIIEFLLVE
+67 KKQIDEIIEFLLVE
-81 MERNTT
+81 MERNTN
-87 ETTKKTE
+87 EATKKTE

-126 VYFGIC
+126 LYFGIC

-153 DEHRCYV
+153 DEHCCFV
-160 LNDLGKVE
+160 LNDLGKVWC
-168 FYSPTRFSKENIVK
+168 YSPTRFSKINGEINKENI
-182 QDDYYIILSDEGSYI
+182 DEHGDYYLISPDEDSYI

-204 GYTEMDSNLY
+204 GYAEMDSNLY
-214 IICTD
+214 VICT
-219 NSDNEKELTL
+219 NNREVEKELTL
-229 GKQYKVIDEQDD
+229 GKQYKVIDED
-241 YYLIL
+241 
-246 SDEGIRNYYNKDRF
+246 
-260 VKMDNDKFTI
+260 
-270 TQNSEMDS
+270 
-278 NLYVICTN
+278 
-286 NSEVEKELTIGKQ
+286 
-299 YKTKDEQG
+299 G
-307 DYYLILSDEGIKNYY
+307 DYYLISSDEDIKNYY

-335 TITQNT
+335 TITQST

-371 NAKEEFI
+371 STEDEFM

-393 NKNGLEDVK
+393 SKNGLEDVK
-402 KCAWYVKKYLDVQG
+402 KCAWYVKKYLAVQG
-416 LDEKDYKSKEAYNVL
+416 LDEKDCRSEEAYNVL

-454 ITQRTISA
+454 ITQRTISG
-462 SIVFIDRLIEEL
+462 SIVFIEKLIEEL

>member
-1 MNNEV
+1 MINET
-6 QIKMKE
+6 QINIEE
-12 ISGLSDILDC
+12 IGGLSDILDC
-22 LENARYFTDDEAII
+22 FENARYFTDNEAII
-36 VAIEEAILDR
+36 VAIEDAIVDR

-53 LIPVAMVVDGKKYN
+53 LIPATMIVDGKKYD
-67 KKQIDVIIEFLLVE
+67 KKQIDEVIEYLLVE
-81 MERNTT
+81 MERNTN
-87 ETTKKTE
+87 EATKKTE

-126 VYFGIC
+126 LYFGIC

-148 EIRAE
+148 GIRAE
-153 DEHRCYV
+153 DEHCCFV
-160 LNDLGKVE
+160 LNDLGKVWC
-168 FYSPTRFSKENIVK
+168 YSPTRFSKIYGEINKENIDE
-182 QDDYYIILSDEGSYI
+182 QGDYYLISPDEGSYI
-197 RAENKEK
+197 RTENKEK
-204 GYTEMDSNLY
+204 GYT
-214 IICTD
+214 
-219 NSDNEKELTL
+219 
-229 GKQYKVIDEQDD
+229 
-241 YYLIL
+241 
-246 SDEGIRNYYNKDRF
+246 
-260 VKMDNDKFTI
+260 
-270 TQNSEMDS
+270 EMDS

-286 NSEVEKELTIGKQ
+286 NSEVEKELTTGKQ

-371 NAKEEFI
+371 TTEEEFM

-402 KCAWYVKKYLDVQG
+402 KCAWYAKKYLTVQG
-416 LDEKDYKSKEAYNVL
+416 LDEKDCRSEEAYNVL

-454 ITQRTISA
+454 ITQRAISD

>member
-1 MNNEV
+1 MINE
-6 QIKMKE
+6 INIEE
-12 ISGLSDILDC
+12 IGGLSDILDC
-22 LENARYFTDDEAII
+22 FENARYFTDNEAII
-36 VAIEEAILDR
+36 VAIEDAIVDR

-53 LIPVAMVVDGKKYN
+53 LIPATMIIDGKKYD
-67 KKQIDVIIEFLLVE
+67 KKQIDEVIEYLLVE
-81 MERNTT
+81 MERNTN
-87 ETTKKTE
+87 EATKKTE
-94 IYKEIVDTFKN
+94 IYKEIVGTFKN

-126 VYFGIC
+126 LYFGIC

-140 ELTMGKVY
+140 ELTMGKIY

-153 DEHRCYV
+153 DEHCCFV
-160 LNDLGKVE
+160 LNDLGKVWC
-168 FYSPTRFSKENIVK
+168 YSPTRFSKIYGEINKENIDE
-182 QDDYYIILSDEGSYI
+182 QGDYYLISPDEGSYI

-214 IICTD
+214 
-219 NSDNEKELTL
+219 
-229 GKQYKVIDEQDD
+229 
-241 YYLIL
+241 
-246 SDEGIRNYYNKDRF
+246 
-260 VKMDNDKFTI
+260 
-270 TQNSEMDS
+270 
-278 NLYVICTN
+278 VICTN
-286 NSEVEKELTIGKQ
+286 NREVEKELTIGKQ
-299 YKTKDEQG
+299 YKVIDEDG
-307 DYYLILSDEGIKNYY
+307 DYYLISSDEDIRNYY

-371 NAKEEFI
+371 STEDEFM

-402 KCAWYVKKYLDVQG
+402 KCAWYVKKYLAVQG
-416 LDEKDYKSKEAYNVL
+416 LDEKDCRSEETYNVL

-454 ITQRTISA
+454 ITQRTISG
-462 SIVFIDRLIEEL
+462 SIVFIEKLIEEL

>member
-1 MNNEV
+1 MINET
-6 QIKMKE
+6 QRKMEE
-12 ISGLSDILDC
+12 ISSLSDILDC
-22 LENARYFTDDEAII
+22 FENARYFTEDEAII
-36 VAIEEAILDR
+36 VAIEDAIVDR
-46 GATEGLI
+46 GATESLI
-53 LIPVAMVVDGKKYN
+53 LIPVAMIVDGKKYN

-81 MERNTT
+81 MERNTN
-87 ETTKKTE
+87 EATKKTE

-153 DEHRCYV
+153 DEHCCYV

-204 GYTEMDSNLY
+204 GYTEKDSNLY
-214 IICTD
+214 VICTD
-219 NSDNEKELTL
+219 NSENEKELTL
-229 GKQYKVIDEQDD
+229 EKQYKVIDEQDD

-260 VKMDNDKFTI
+260 VKMDSDKFTT
-270 TQNSEMDS
+270 TQNS
-278 NLYVICTN
+278 
-286 NSEVEKELTIGKQ
+286 
-299 YKTKDEQG
+299 
-307 DYYLILSDEGIKNYY
+307 
-322 IKDRF
+322 
-327 KKMDNDKF
+327 DK
-335 TITQNT
+335 
-341 NEEKP
+341 EKP

-371 NAKEEFI
+371 TTREEFT

-402 KCAWYVKKYLDVQG
+402 KCAWYVKKYLAVQG
-416 LDEKDYKSKEAYNVL
+416 LDEKDCKDEEAYNLL

-438 TKESLV
+438 TKESLI
-444 QVLKGMIIRD
+444 QVLKGIIIRD
-454 ITQRTISA
+454 IAQTTIVDGTVIVDTISDA
-462 SIVFIDRLIEEL
+462 IVFIDRLIEEL

>member
-1 MNNEV
+1 MINE
-6 QIKMKE
+6 INIEE
-12 ISGLSDILDC
+12 IGGLSDILDC
-22 LENARYFTDDEAII
+22 FENARYFTDNEAII
-36 VAIEEAILDR
+36 VAIEDAIVDR

-53 LIPVAMVVDGKKYN
+53 LIPVTMIVDGKKYD
-67 KKQIDVIIEFLLVE
+67 KKQIDEVIEYLLVE
-81 MERNTT
+81 MERNTN
-87 ETTKKTE
+87 EATKKTE

-126 VYFGIC
+126 LYFGIC

-153 DEHRCYV
+153 DEHCCFV
-160 LNDLGKVE
+160 LNDLGKVWC
-168 FYSPTRFSKENIVK
+168 YSPTRFSKIYGEINKENIDE
-182 QDDYYIILSDEGSYI
+182 QGDYYLISPDEGSYI

-214 IICTD
+214 
-219 NSDNEKELTL
+219 
-229 GKQYKVIDEQDD
+229 
-241 YYLIL
+241 
-246 SDEGIRNYYNKDRF
+246 
-260 VKMDNDKFTI
+260 
-270 TQNSEMDS
+270 
-278 NLYVICTN
+278 VICTN
-286 NSEVEKELTIGKQ
+286 NREVEKELTIGKQ
-299 YKTKDEQG
+299 YKVIDEDG
-307 DYYLILSDEGIKNYY
+307 DYYLISSDEDIRNYY

-341 NEEKP
+341 DKEKP

-371 NAKEEFI
+371 TTEEEFV

-402 KCAWYVKKYLDVQG
+402 KCAWYVKKYLAVQG
-416 LDEKDYKSKEAYNVL
+416 LEEKDCKDEEAYNLL

-444 QVLKGMIIRD
+444 QVLKGIIIRD
-454 ITQRTISA
+454 ITQRAISD
-462 SIVFIDRLIEEL
+462 SIVFIEKLIEEL

>member
-1 MNNEV
+1 MINE
-6 QIKMKE
+6 INIEE
-12 ISGLSDILDC
+12 IGGLSDILDC
-22 LENARYFTDDEAII
+22 FENARYFTDNEAII
-36 VAIEEAILDR
+36 VAIEDAIVDR

-53 LIPVAMVVDGKKYN
+53 LIPATMIIDGKKYD
-67 KKQIDVIIEFLLVE
+67 KKQIDEVIEYLLVE
-81 MERNTT
+81 MERNTN
-87 ETTKKTE
+87 EVTKKTE

-126 VYFGIC
+126 LYFGIC

-140 ELTMGKVY
+140 ELTMGKIY

-153 DEHRCYV
+153 DEHCCFV
-160 LNDLGKVE
+160 LNDLGKVWC
-168 FYSPTRFSKENIVK
+168 YSPTRFSKIYGEINKENIDE
-182 QDDYYIILSDEGSYI
+182 QGDYYLISPDEGSYI

-214 IICTD
+214 
-219 NSDNEKELTL
+219 
-229 GKQYKVIDEQDD
+229 
-241 YYLIL
+241 
-246 SDEGIRNYYNKDRF
+246 
-260 VKMDNDKFTI
+260 
-270 TQNSEMDS
+270 
-278 NLYVICTN
+278 VICTN
-286 NSEVEKELTIGKQ
+286 NREVEKELTIGKQ
-299 YKTKDEQG
+299 YKVIDEDG
-307 DYYLILSDEGIKNYY
+307 DYYLISSDEDIRNYY

-371 NAKEEFI
+371 STEDEFM

-402 KCAWYVKKYLDVQG
+402 KCAWYVKKYLAVQG
-416 LDEKDYKSKEAYNVL
+416 LDEKDCKDEEAYNLL

-444 QVLKGMIIRD
+444 QVLKGIIIRD
-454 ITQRTISA
+454 ITQRAISD
-462 SIVFIDRLIEEL
+462 SIVFIEKLIEEL

>member
-1 MNNEV
+1 MINET
-6 QIKMKE
+6 QINIEE
-12 ISGLSDILDC
+12 IGGLSDILDC
-22 LENARYFTDDEAII
+22 FENARYFTDNEAII
-36 VAIEEAILDR
+36 VAIEDAIVDR

-53 LIPVAMVVDGKKYN
+53 LIPATMIVDGKKYD
-67 KKQIDVIIEFLLVE
+67 KKQIDEIIEYLLVE
-81 MERNTT
+81 MERNTN
-87 ETTKKTE
+87 EATKKTE

-126 VYFGIC
+126 LYFGIC

-153 DEHRCYV
+153 DEHCCFV
-160 LNDLGKVE
+160 LNDLGKVWC
-168 FYSPTRFSKENIVK
+168 YSPTRFSKIYGEINKENIDE
-182 QDDYYIILSDEGSYI
+182 QGDYYLISPDEGSYI

-214 IICTD
+214 
-219 NSDNEKELTL
+219 
-229 GKQYKVIDEQDD
+229 
-241 YYLIL
+241 
-246 SDEGIRNYYNKDRF
+246 
-260 VKMDNDKFTI
+260 
-270 TQNSEMDS
+270 
-278 NLYVICTN
+278 VICTN
-286 NSEVEKELTIGKQ
+286 NREVEKELTIGKQ
-299 YKTKDEQG
+299 YKVIDEDG
-307 DYYLILSDEGIKNYY
+307 DYYLISSDEDIRNYY

-371 NAKEEFI
+371 TTEEEFV

-402 KCAWYVKKYLDVQG
+402 KCAWYVKKYLAVQG
-416 LDEKDYKSKEAYNVL
+416 LDEKDCKDEEAYNLL

-444 QVLKGMIIRD
+444 QVLKGIIIRD
-454 ITQRTISA
+454 ITQRAISD
-462 SIVFIDRLIEEL
+462 SIVFIEKLIEEL

>member
-1 MNNEV
+1 MINET
-6 QIKMKE
+6 QINIEE
-12 ISGLSDILDC
+12 IGGLSDILDC
-22 LENARYFTDDEAII
+22 FENARYFTDNEAII
-36 VAIEEAILDR
+36 VAIEDAIVDR

-53 LIPVAMVVDGKKYN
+53 LIPATMIVDGKKYD
-67 KKQIDVIIEFLLVE
+67 KKQIDEVIEYLLAE
-81 MERNTT
+81 MERNTN
-87 ETTKKTE
+87 EATKKTE

-126 VYFGIC
+126 LYFGIC

-153 DEHRCYV
+153 DEHCCFV
-160 LNDLGKVE
+160 LNDLGKVWC
-168 FYSPTRFSKENIVK
+168 YSPTRFSKIYGEINKENIDE
-182 QDDYYIILSDEGSYI
+182 QGDYYLISPDEGSYI

-204 GYTEMDSNLY
+204 GYT
-214 IICTD
+214 
-219 NSDNEKELTL
+219 
-229 GKQYKVIDEQDD
+229 
-241 YYLIL
+241 
-246 SDEGIRNYYNKDRF
+246 
-260 VKMDNDKFTI
+260 
-270 TQNSEMDS
+270 EMDS

-371 NAKEEFI
+371 TTREEFI

-402 KCAWYVKKYLDVQG
+402 KCAWYVKKYLAVQG
-416 LDEKDYKSKEAYNVL
+416 LDEKDCKDEEAYNLL

-454 ITQRTISA
+454 ITQRTISG
-462 SIVFIDRLIEEL
+462 SIVFIEKLIEEL

>member
-1 MNNEV
+1 MINE
-6 QIKMKE
+6 INIEE
-12 ISGLSDILDC
+12 IGGLSDILDC
-22 LENARYFTDDEAII
+22 FENARYFTDNEAII
-36 VAIEEAILDR
+36 VAIEDAIVDR

-53 LIPVAMVVDGKKYN
+53 LIPATMIIDGKKYD
-67 KKQIDVIIEFLLVE
+67 KKQIDEVIEYLLVE
-81 MERNTT
+81 MERNTN
-87 ETTKKTE
+87 EATKKTE

-126 VYFGIC
+126 LYFGIC

-140 ELTMGKVY
+140 ELTMGKIY

-153 DEHRCYV
+153 DEHCCFV
-160 LNDLGKVE
+160 LNDLGKVWC
-168 FYSPTRFSKENIVK
+168 YSPTRFSKIYGEINKENIDE
-182 QDDYYIILSDEGSYI
+182 QGDYYLISPDEGSYI

-214 IICTD
+214 
-219 NSDNEKELTL
+219 
-229 GKQYKVIDEQDD
+229 
-241 YYLIL
+241 
-246 SDEGIRNYYNKDRF
+246 
-260 VKMDNDKFTI
+260 
-270 TQNSEMDS
+270 
-278 NLYVICTN
+278 VICTN
-286 NSEVEKELTIGKQ
+286 NREVEKELTIGKQ
-299 YKTKDEQG
+299 YKVIDEDG
-307 DYYLILSDEGIKNYY
+307 DYYLISSDEDIRNYY

-371 NAKEEFI
+371 STEEEFM

-402 KCAWYVKKYLDVQG
+402 KCAWYVKKYLAVQG
-416 LDEKDYKSKEAYNVL
+416 LEEKDCKDEEAYNLL

-444 QVLKGMIIRD
+444 QVLKGIIIRD
-454 ITQRTISA
+454 ITQRTISN